1 MPRIK
6 GLFRS
11 LPYLTQERPPMG
23 GQFNASSSFTSTTKN
38 HATHC
43 NIPCR
48 NSELM
53 AHQPYTSRHRRCQ
66 GYAPVFL
73 GIPKIWYKILISIY
87 RLYDQTCMAHR
98 LNTTKPTNEVQKCK
112 NFYLFCDPFAA
123 STASVLLCELRPPLT
138 A

>member
-53 AHQPYTSRHRRCQ
+53 AHQPYMSRHRRCQ

-73 GIPKIWYKILISIY
+73 GIPKIWKEILVKIY
-87 RLYDQTCMAHR
+87 RCISKSLSKTHYLNYHLKSLLHQSCFLYVFTLQ
-98 LNTTKPTNEVQKCK
+98 Q
-112 NFYLFCDPFAA
+112 
-123 STASVLLCELRPPLT
+123 LLYILCTL
-138 A
+138 

>member
-53 AHQPYTSRHRRCQ
+53 AHQPYMSRHRRCQ

-73 GIPKIWYKILISIY
+73 GIPKIWYKILISSVIPS
-87 RLYDQTCMAHR
+87 LAHR
-98 LNTTKPTNEVQKCK
+98 LIGSIQQSPRMKSRNAKTFIRSVIPSLRVP
-112 NFYLFCDPFAA
+112 LA
-123 STASVLLCELRPPLT
+123 SYSASCVRP
-138 A
+138 